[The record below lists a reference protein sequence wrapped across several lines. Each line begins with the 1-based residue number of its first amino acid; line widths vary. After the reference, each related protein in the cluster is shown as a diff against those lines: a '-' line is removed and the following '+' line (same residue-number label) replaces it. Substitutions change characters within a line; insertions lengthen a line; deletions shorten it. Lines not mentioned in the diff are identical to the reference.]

1 MQDLRLARR
10 KKLGAKLEDMGLD
23 VGIITS
29 WQNIFYLTGFWPL
42 GAQINSW
49 NSFPLLVSTFGDTVF
64 VCSQVYKLMLEND
77 HAEYSSVAFSND
89 KLTYPFR
96 DPFQAVKK
104 ALEVLGVGSE
114 ETKIGLEQ
122 GRISAHYENNIK
134 KAIPTASYV
143 SIDSAVMK
151 LRYIKDAEEIAA
163 LKKAGRITNEVGEE
177 VIHNHI
183 EPGMT
188 ERDLA
193 RVFIQ
198 VMADKG
204 ASPALIQMFVG
215 ERSCYG
221 NVTPTD
227 KRIKQGD
234 TILMDYG
241 VRCDNG
247 YCSDITR
254 AAVIGKPSKAQKEY
268 SKAVK
273 DIITGTL
280 EYIRPGRTAADID
293 RFAKSKFRELGFKG
307 DKDIYGFGSDKDSHR
322 LGHNVG
328 LEPSEPFPICE
339 ANKMDV
345 VEPNMCFAIEPGI
358 YIDGVGIRLEDNIIT
373 TDTGVK
379 NLTTL
384 PYEIMVI

>member
-1 MQDLRLARR
+1 MQDLRLERR
-10 KKLGAKLEDMGLD
+10 NKLGGKLEDMGLD

-29 WQNIFYLTGFWPL
+29 WQNIFYLTGFLPL
-42 GAQINSW
+42 EAQKNSW
-49 NSFPLLVSTFGDTVF
+49 SSFPLLISTSGETVF
-64 VCSQVYKLMLEND
+64 VCSQIYRAMFKKE
-77 HAEYSSVAFSND
+77 HAEYSSVGFSHD
-89 KLTYPFR
+89 ELTYPHR
-96 DPFQAVKK
+96 TPFQAVKI
-104 ALEVLGVGSE
+104 ALEVLGVG
-114 ETKIGLEQ
+114 TGKIKVGLERA
-122 GRISAHYENNIK
+122 RISAHYANEVE

-143 SIDSAVMK
+143 SIDSAVMI
-151 LRYIKDAEEIAA
+151 LRYIKDAEEITA

-183 EPGMT
+183 KPGMT

-193 RVFIQ
+193 RAFVQ
-198 VMADKG
+198 VMAEKG
-204 ASPALIQMFVG
+204 ALPAFVQIFVA

-221 NVTPTD
+221 GISPSD
-227 KRIKQGD
+227 KKIKQGD

-273 DIITGTL
+273 DIITDTL
-280 EYIRPGRTAADID
+280 EYIRPGRTAVDID
-293 RFAKSKFRELGFKG
+293 RFAKSKFKELGFES
-307 DKDIYGFGSDKDSHR
+307 DKDIYGFGGDKDSHR

-339 ANKMDV
+339 ANETDV
-345 VEPNMCFAIEPGI
+345 VDPNMCFAIEPGI

-373 TDTGVK
+373 TDTGVD

-384 PYEIMVI
+384 PYEIMAI